1 VQQSVH
7 APLGNRTVLVVDDEP
22 GSAALCADVLRDAG
36 YRVFVADDGQRALAL
51 ALERRPDIV
60 LTDLYLPHLCG
71 DALIDQIR
79 DAGLDSRVVL
89 MSGAADGHV
98 RAFRSQADAFL
109 SKPFDVAEIIRVMA
123 RLYPTH

>member
-1 VQQSVH
+1 MASIST
-7 APLGNRTVLVVDDEP
+7 RTVLVVDDEP

-60 LTDLYLPHLCG
+60 LTDLYLPNLSG
-71 DALIDQIR
+71 DDLINQIR
-79 DAGLDSRVVL
+79 EAGLESRVIL

-98 RAFRSQADAFL
+98 RAFRSNADAFL
-109 SKPFDVAEIIRVMA
+109 SKPFEVSEIVRVMA
-123 RLYPTH
+123 QLYPTH